1 MKKLFIYLSLFIF
14 FFSCKKKDS
23 GLQAQSPNSEITKVL
38 EKFYQQYGKS
48 SEALYDQPIAQDL
61 FTPQI
66 RKEIE
71 EIVSASKQD
80 IERIK
85 KSAHPDDKPLLLEG
99 SVFTSLYEG
108 YTSYRI
114 KSISTREMKPK
125 VKTAD
130 AIVTFEN
137 TAVSPKIEWTENVH
151 LINPSGSGWEID
163 NITFDKIAQVK
174 DLKTRLNDLR
184 AEFKK

>member
-1 MKKLFIYLSLFIF
+1 MKKLFIYLSIFIF
-14 FFSCKKKDS
+14 LFSCKKKDS
-23 GLQAQSPNSEITKVL
+23 GLQAEGPNAEITKVL
-38 EKFYQQYGKS
+38 KKFYGQYGQS
-48 SEALYDQPIAQDL
+48 SEALYNKPIAQNL

-71 EIVSASKQD
+71 EIVNASKED
-80 IERIK
+80 MERIR
-85 KSAHPDDKPLLLEG
+85 KSAHPDDKPLILEG

-108 YTSYRI
+108 YTKYEI
-114 KSISTREMKPK
+114 KSIETRTIKPN
-125 VKTAD
+125 VQTAD
-130 AIVTFEN
+130 AVIEFEN
-137 TAVSPKIEWTENVH
+137 KAVAPKSTWKENVH
-151 LINPSGSGWEID
+151 LINPSGTGWEID